1 MTSLVA
7 IIVVCAMTSALI
19 MVMRPLAMVIG
30 LVDVPNARKAHHGP
44 VPLVGGVA
52 IFLAVSLTCLL
63 PGWMGLSASAPGMLS
78 FLLAG
83 MLLVSVGMVD
93 DLLDLSAR
101 VRFIAQATAALVMI
115 YGGGVVLS
123 DLGAMTLSGR
133 TLDLGLLAVP
143 FTIFTTIGVINALN
157 MCDGLDGLSGSQ
169 ALVSLGGFAIAVA
182 LWGQATDA
190 TLLAVLGGGI
200 IGFLLF
206 NMRLPGRSRAT
217 IFLGDAGSMFLG
229 LALTW
234 FAISLS
240 QGPDRIIKPSAAL
253 WFVMVPIIDA
263 VAMMFRRLAKG
274 RSPFAADR
282 EHLHHIF
289 LLAGYSV
296 NQTVAIIAALG
307 AAGVAVGLLST
318 WLDLP
323 DLLVAGAFL
332 GAGLLYFWMITHA
345 WRAMRFLQRSI
356 CRRRSGLSDRR
367 TRVDRRQLADA
378 SYTGPE
384 RRCGGDRRALLPRR
398 ATDAAAC
405 RSYPAGADL
414 RRPIASQRP
423 AIAEESR
430 RSHVPRH
437 RSA

>member
-7 IIVVCAMTSALI
+7 IVLVCTITSALI
-19 MVMRPLAMVIG
+19 VVMRPLAMVIG
-30 LVDVPNARKAHHGP
+30 LVDVPNARKVHSDP
-44 VPLVGGVA
+44 VPLIGGVA
-52 IFLAVSLTCLL
+52 IFLGVSVACLV
-63 PGWMGLSASAPGMLS
+63 PGWMGLSTVAPGMLS

-83 MLLVSVGMVD
+83 MLLVGVGLVD

-101 VRFIAQATAALVMI
+101 VRFMAQAIAALVMI

-123 DLGAMTLSGR
+123 DLGAMTISGR
-133 TLDLGLLAVP
+133 TLELGLLAVP

-190 TLLAVLGGGI
+190 TMLAVLGGGI

-206 NMRLPGRSRAT
+206 NMRLPGRARAT

-253 WFVMVPIIDA
+253 WFVMVPVIDA

-274 RSPFAADR
+274 RSPFVADR

-296 NQTVAIIAALG
+296 NQTVASIAFLG

-332 GAGLLYFWMITHA
+332 GTGLLYFWMITHA
-345 WRAMRFLQRSI
+345 WRVMRFLQRSI

-367 TRVDRRQLADA
+367 TRADRRQLADA
-378 SYTGPE
+378 SYVGPE
-384 RRCGGDRRALLPRR
+384 RRCGGDRRQAVLPRR
-398 ATDAAAC
+398 ATDAAGC
-405 RSYPAGADL
+405 RSYPAGVER
-414 RRPIASQRP
+414 RRPIAS
-423 AIAEESR
+423 
-430 RSHVPRH
+430 
-437 RSA
+437 